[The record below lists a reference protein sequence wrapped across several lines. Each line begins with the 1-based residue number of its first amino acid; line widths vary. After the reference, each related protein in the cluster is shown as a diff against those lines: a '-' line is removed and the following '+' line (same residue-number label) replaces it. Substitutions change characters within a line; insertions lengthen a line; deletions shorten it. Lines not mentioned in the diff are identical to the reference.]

1 MHTFSSSAP
10 LLRLESL
17 LSQAELNALLYG
29 QWPDHP
35 MQHPSDVR
43 PDPRPNLHIW
53 QAPPLNLVVQPPAGQ
68 QASRA

>member
-1 MHTFSSSAP
+1 MHAFSSSAP

-35 MQHPSDVR
+35 DHLDQPAHP
-43 PDPRPNLHIW
+43 
-53 QAPPLNLVVQPPAGQ
+53 VQMLPVFQNTSKDLYDLPHA
-68 QASRA
+68 